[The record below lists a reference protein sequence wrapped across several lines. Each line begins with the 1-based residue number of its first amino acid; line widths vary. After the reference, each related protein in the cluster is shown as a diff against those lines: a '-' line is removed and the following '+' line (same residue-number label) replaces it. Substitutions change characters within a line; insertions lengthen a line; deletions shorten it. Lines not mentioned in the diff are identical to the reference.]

1 MAFGAALGGAG
12 EPLVGLA
19 MINIH
24 AGRTSDTEQRDR
36 EVVGAG
42 VVKAGEGWNGK
53 ARLCR
58 LGAFEVEVS
67 GKGVEVY
74 LFCKDLVDY
83 AVQTQV
89 TALLMPPKAL
99 ASNAYR
105 ALM

>member
-58 LGAFEVEVS
+58 LGAFELRCLERCRGLSVLQRL
-67 GKGVEVY
+67 G
-74 LFCKDLVDY
+74 
-83 AVQTQV
+83 
-89 TALLMPPKAL
+89 
-99 ASNAYR
+99 
-105 ALM
+105 